1 MTKSII
7 KKVNLDVKKRQ
18 RILIFHSRGQH
29 LCKFIR
35 KKESV
40 NIRKQF
46 NSHKIGLEY
55 QHGRRFIVL
64 EQLYGRRDVV

>member
-1 MTKSII
+1 MTSIYANLLEQ
-7 KKVNLDVKKRQ
+7 KKA
-18 RILIFHSRGQH
+18 F
-29 LCKFIR
+29 
-35 KKESV
+35 V

-64 EQLYGRRDVV
+64 EQQYGRRDVMWKPAISGILTIALYEMSRNISA

>member
-1 MTKSII
+1 MTSIYANLLEQ
-7 KKVNLDVKKRQ
+7 KKA
-18 RILIFHSRGQH
+18 F
-29 LCKFIR
+29 
-35 KKESV
+35 V

-64 EQLYGRRDVV
+64 EQQYGRRVVMWKPAISGILPIALYEMSRNISA

>member
-1 MTKSII
+1 MTSIYANLLEQ
-7 KKVNLDVKKRQ
+7 KKAL
-18 RILIFHSRGQH
+18 
-29 LCKFIR
+29 
-35 KKESV
+35 V

-64 EQLYGRRDVV
+64 EQQYGRRDVMWKPAISGILPIALYEMSRNISA

>member
-1 MTKSII
+1 MTSIYANLLEQ
-7 KKVNLDVKKRQ
+7 KKAL
-18 RILIFHSRGQH
+18 
-29 LCKFIR
+29 
-35 KKESV
+35 V

-64 EQLYGRRDVV
+64 EQLYRRRDVMWKRAISGILPIALYEMSRNISA